1 LDRIDGALWMT
12 ERLYYNDS
20 FLYEFDAQVA
30 DLREM
35 TRQGTHSTW
44 VVRLDRTAFYPT
56 SGGQPF
62 DVGTLT
68 AFSKS
73 GAELKVKVEDVFE
86 DEAEEIWHRTDKV
99 LELGAKVHGVIDRE
113 RRRDHMQQHSGQ
125 HVLSAAFIYL
135 FNYPTVSFHLG
146 EESCSIDLQCSDV
159 AKEQLVQA
167 ERLAN
172 EIIAEDRPVTIR
184 YAARQDA
191 EQMGVRKL
199 PPREGRIRLIDIS
212 DFDLNACG
220 GTHVR
225 SSGQIGCI
233 LVRKTEKVKQ
243 GVRVEF
249 VCGLRAVST
258 ARKDFTTLTESA
270 GLYTTGLYELP
281 AQIRKQMEELK
292 AQQRVQSKVNE
303 ELAELL
309 AAKLAEVP
317 NVSRGKIIHQ
327 VFADRD
333 ASFIK
338 LLAQK
343 LSRNGKGIIA
353 LLATP
358 NPTPTLVF
366 ARSQDQDV
374 DVGALLKEIVTSAG
388 GRGGGGKDLA
398 QGGVPEKTNLEELLA
413 KAASRIR

>member
-1 LDRIDGALWMT
+1 D
-12 ERLYYNDS
+12 E
-20 FLYEFDAQVA
+20 
-30 DLREM
+30 
-35 TRQGTHSTW
+35 
-44 VVRLDRTAFYPT
+44 
-56 SGGQPF
+56 GG
-62 DVGTLT
+62 
-68 AFSKS
+68 
-73 GAELKVKVEDVFE
+73 EL
-86 DEAEEIWHRTDKV
+86 WHRTDKV
-99 LELGAKVHGVIDRE
+99 LEPGAKIHGTVDHG

-125 HVLSAAFIYL
+125 HVLSAAFIRL

-159 AKEQLVQA
+159 AREQLVQA

-172 EIIAEDRPVTIR
+172 EVIAEDRQVTIR
-184 YAARQDA
+184 YASREEA
-191 EQMGVRKL
+191 ERMGVRKL
-199 PPREGRIRLIDIS
+199 PPREGQIRLIDIS

-225 SSGQIGCI
+225 SSGQVGCI

-281 AQIRKQMEELK
+281 AQIRDQTEELK
-292 AQQRVQSKVNE
+292 AQQRLQSRLYE

-309 AAKLAEVP
+309 AAKFADEVP
-317 NVSRGKIIHQ
+317 TVSGSRVIHQ

-343 LSRNGKGIIA
+343 LSRNGRGIIA

-366 ARSQDQDV
+366 ARSQDRDV
-374 DVGALLKEIVTSAG
+374 DVGTLLKEIVTSAG
-388 GRGGGGKDLA
+388 GRGGGGRDLA
-398 QGGVPEKTNLEELLA
+398 QGGVPEQANLEELLA
-413 KAASRIR
+413 KA

>member
-1 LDRIDGALWMT
+1 MT
-12 ERLYYNDS
+12 ERLYYNNS
-20 FLYEFDAQVA
+20 FLYDFDAQVI
-30 DLREM
+30 DLHEM
-35 TRQGTHSTW
+35 TRHGTNSTW
-44 VVRLDRTAFYPT
+44 MVKLDRTAFYPT

-62 DVGTLT
+62 DMGTLT

-73 GAELKVKVEDVFE
+73 GTELKVTVEDVFE
-86 DEAEEIWHRTDKV
+86 DEAGEIWHRTGKV
-99 LELGAKVHGVIDRE
+99 LEPGATVHGAIDRE

-125 HVLSAAFIYL
+125 HVLSAAFIHL
-135 FNYPTVSFHLG
+135 FKYPTVSFHLG
-146 EESCSIDLQCSDV
+146 EESSSIDLQCEAVSN
-159 AKEQLVQA
+159 EQLVRA

-172 EIIAEDRPVTIR
+172 EVIAEDRSVAIR
-184 YAARQDA
+184 YASRKEA
-191 EQMGVRKL
+191 ERMGVRKL
-199 PPREGRIRLIDIS
+199 PPREGQIRLIDIT

-249 VCGLRAVST
+249 VCGLRAVKT
-258 ARKDFTTLTESA
+258 ARKDFNTLTESA
-270 GLYTTGLYELP
+270 GPYTTGIYELP
-281 AQIRKQMEELK
+281 AQIRKQQEELK
-292 AQQRVQSKVNE
+292 AHQRSQAKLNE
-303 ELAELL
+303 ELTELL
-309 AAKLAEVP
+309 AAKIADEEHAQNGVK
-317 NVSRGKIIHQ
+317 VIHQ
-327 VFADRD
+327 VLAERD
-333 ASFIK
+333 AALVK

-343 LSRNGKGIIA
+343 LSRNGKGIVA

-366 ARSQDQDV
+366 ARSQDQNV

-398 QGGVPEKTNLEELLA
+398 QGGVPEGTNLEQLLREA
-413 KAASRIR
+413 ITRIGK

>member
-1 LDRIDGALWMT
+1 MGTALMT

-20 FLYEFDAQVA
+20 FLYEFDAQVT
-30 DLREM
+30 DLHEM
-35 TRQGTHSTW
+35 TRQGISSTW
-44 VVRLDRTAFYPT
+44 MVKLDRTAFYPT

-62 DVGTLT
+62 DTGSLIAV
-68 AFSKS
+68 SKS
-73 GAELKVKVEDVFE
+73 GTELKVKVEDVFE
-86 DEAEEIWHRTDKV
+86 DETGEIWHRTDKV
-99 LELGAKVHGVIDRE
+99 LEPGAKVHGAIDRE

-125 HVLSAAFIYL
+125 HVLSAAFIHL

-146 EESCSIDLQCSDV
+146 EESSSIDLQCADLT
-159 AKEQLVQA
+159 KEQLAHA
-167 ERLAN
+167 ERLSN
-172 EIIAEDRPVTIR
+172 EVISEDRPVAIR
-184 YAARQDA
+184 YASRDEADR
-191 EQMGVRKL
+191 MGVRKL
-199 PPREGRIRLIDIS
+199 PPRDGQIRLIDIT

-249 VCGLRAVST
+249 VCGLRAVKT
-258 ARKDFTTLTESA
+258 ARTDFSTLTESA
-270 GLYTTGLYELP
+270 GLYTTGIYELP
-281 AQIRKQMEELK
+281 AQIRKQTEELK
-292 AQQRVQSKVNE
+292 VQQRMQSRLNE

-309 AAKLAEVP
+309 AAKIADETPLDNGRKIVRQVLAE
-317 NVSRGKIIHQ
+317 
-327 VFADRD
+327 RD
-333 ASFIK
+333 AAFVK

-343 LSRNGKGIIA
+343 LSRNGKGIVA

-366 ARSQDQDV
+366 ARSQDESV
-374 DVGALLKEIVTSAG
+374 DVGALLKEIVTAAG

-398 QGGVPEKTNLEELLA
+398 QGGVPEDAKLQELLDRA
-413 KAASRIR
+413 NQKLR

>member
-1 LDRIDGALWMT
+1 M
-12 ERLYYNDS
+12 
-20 FLYEFDAQVA
+20 VK
-30 DLREM
+30 
-35 TRQGTHSTW
+35 
-44 VVRLDRTAFYPT
+44 LDRTAFYPM

-62 DVGTLT
+62 DTGSLI
-68 AFSKS
+68 AFSRS

-86 DEAEEIWHRTDKV
+86 DEVGEIWHRTDKV
-99 LELGAKVHGVIDRE
+99 LEPGARVHGTIDRE

-125 HVLSAAFIYL
+125 HVLSAAFIHL

-146 EESCSIDLQCSDV
+146 EESSTIDLQCEILMD
-159 AKEQLVQA
+159 EHLVRV

-172 EIIAEDRPVTIR
+172 EVIAEDRPVTIR
-184 YAARQDA
+184 YASPEDAARL
-191 EQMGVRKL
+191 GVRKL
-199 PPREGRIRLIDIS
+199 PPREGQIRLIDIS

-249 VCGLRAVST
+249 MCGLRAVKT
-258 ARKDFTTLTESA
+258 ARNDFMTLTESA
-270 GLYTTGLYELP
+270 GLYTTASYDLP
-281 AQIRKQMEELK
+281 AQIRKQTEELK
-292 AQQRVQSKVNE
+292 AQQRTQSRLNE

-309 AAKLAEVP
+309 AAKMVDESPAV
-317 NVSRGKIIHQ
+317 NGRKIIRQ
-327 VFADRD
+327 VLTDRD
-333 ASFIK
+333 AAFAK

-343 LSRNGKGIIA
+343 LSRNGKGIVV

-358 NPTPTLVF
+358 TPTPTLIF
-366 ARSQDQDV
+366 ARSQDQGV
-374 DVGALLKEIVTSAG
+374 DVGALLKEIVMSAG

-398 QGGVPEKTNLEELLA
+398 QGGVPEAANLEEILT
-413 KAASRIR
+413 KAVSLIA

>member
-1 LDRIDGALWMT
+1 MT

-20 FLYEFDAQVA
+20 FLYDFDAQVA

-35 TRQGTHSTW
+35 SRQGTASTW
-44 VVRLDRTAFYPT
+44 MVKLDRTAFYPT

-62 DVGTLT
+62 DTGMLT

-73 GAELKVKVEDVFE
+73 GAELKVTVEDVFE
-86 DEAEEIWHRTDKV
+86 DEAGEIWHRTDKV
-99 LELGAKVHGVIDRE
+99 LEPGAKVRGVIDRE

-125 HVLSAAFIYL
+125 HVLSAAFIHL

-159 AKEQLVQA
+159 TKEQLARA

-172 EIIAEDRPVTIR
+172 EVIAEDRPVTIR
-184 YAARQDA
+184 YASRQDA

-199 PPREGRIRLIDIS
+199 PPREGQIRLVDIS

-225 SSGQIGCI
+225 GSGQIGCI

-270 GLYTTGLYELP
+270 GFYTTGIYELP
-281 AQIRKQMEELK
+281 AQIRKQQEELK
-292 AQQRVQSKVNE
+292 AQQRAQSKLNE
-303 ELAELL
+303 ELTELL
-309 AAKLAEVP
+309 AAKIADEAPTNNGRKLI
-317 NVSRGKIIHQ
+317 SQ
-327 VFADRD
+327 VLLDRD
-333 ASFIK
+333 AAFAK

-343 LSRNGKGIIA
+343 LSRNGKGIVA

-366 ARSQDQDV
+366 ARSQDQSV
-374 DVGALLKEIVTSAG
+374 DVGALLKEIVTAAG

-398 QGGVPEKTNLEELLA
+398 QGGVPAEANLEAMLA
-413 KAASRIR
+413 NAARLIA

>member
-1 LDRIDGALWMT
+1 MT

-20 FLYEFDAQVA
+20 FFYEFDAHIA

-35 TRQGTHSTW
+35 TRQGTASTW
-44 VVRLDRTAFYPT
+44 MVKLDRTAFYPS

-62 DVGTLT
+62 DIGTLT
-68 AFSKS
+68 ACSKS

-86 DEAEEIWHRTDKV
+86 DDDGEIWHRTDKV
-99 LELGAKVHGVIDRE
+99 LELGAKVHGAIDRE

-125 HVLSAAFIYL
+125 HVLSAAFIRL
-135 FNYPTVSFHLG
+135 FNYLTVSFHLG
-146 EESCSIDLQCSDV
+146 EESCSIDLQCSDII
-159 AKEQLVQA
+159 KDQLVQG

-172 EIIAEDRPVTIR
+172 EVIAEDRPVTIR
-184 YAARQDA
+184 YASRQDA
-191 EQMGVRKL
+191 EQMGIRKL
-199 PPREGRIRLIDIS
+199 PPREGQIRVIEIS

-249 VCGLRAVST
+249 VCGLRAVKI

-270 GLYTTGLYELP
+270 ALYTTGIYELP
-281 AQIRKQMEELK
+281 AQIHKQIEDLK
-292 AQQRVQSKVNE
+292 AQQRTHAKLNE
-303 ELAELL
+303 ELADLL
-309 AAKLAEVP
+309 AAKLANEAPTNNGRKLIRQIVT
-317 NVSRGKIIHQ
+317 
-327 VFADRD
+327 DRD
-333 ASFIK
+333 AAFAK

-343 LSRNGKGIIA
+343 LSRNGKGIVA

-366 ARSQDQDV
+366 ARSQDESV
-374 DVGALLKEIVTSAG
+374 DVGTLLKEIVTAAG

-398 QGGVPEKTNLEELLA
+398 QGGVPAGMNLEEMLA
-413 KAASRIR
+413 KAARLIA

>member
-1 LDRIDGALWMT
+1 MT

-20 FLYEFDAQVA
+20 FLYDFDAQVA
-30 DLREM
+30 DLHEM
-35 TRQGTHSTW
+35 TRQGTNSTW
-44 VVRLDRTAFYPT
+44 MVKLNRTAFYPT

-62 DVGTLT
+62 DTGTLT

-73 GAELKVKVEDVFE
+73 GTELKVKVEDVFE
-86 DEAEEIWHRTDKV
+86 DDAGEIWHRTDKV
-99 LELGAKVHGVIDRE
+99 LEPGVNVHGAIDRE

-125 HVLSAAFIYL
+125 HVLSAAFIHL

-146 EESCSIDLQCSDV
+146 EENSSIDLQCEAVSN
-159 AKEQLVQA
+159 EQLVRT

-172 EIIAEDRPVTIR
+172 EVIAEDRSVAIR
-184 YAARQDA
+184 YASRDEA
-191 EQMGVRKL
+191 ERMGVRKL
-199 PPREGRIRLIDIS
+199 PPREGQIRLIDIT

-249 VCGLRAVST
+249 VCGLRAVKT
-258 ARKDFTTLTESA
+258 ARKDFNTLTESA
-270 GLYTTGLYELP
+270 GLYTTGIYELP
-281 AQIRKQMEELK
+281 AQMRKQQEELK
-292 AQQRVQSKVNE
+292 AQQRAQSKLNE

-309 AAKLAEVP
+309 AAKIAAEAAVEAG
-317 NVSRGKIIHQ
+317 RKI
-327 VFADRD
+327 VCKVLPDRD
-333 ASFIK
+333 VSFIK

-343 LSRNGKGIIA
+343 LSNGKGIVA

-366 ARSQDQDV
+366 ARSQDQNA

-398 QGGVPEKTNLEELLA
+398 QGGVPEGTNLETLLDQA
-413 KAASRIR
+413 QASLLGLR

>member
-1 LDRIDGALWMT
+1 MGTVLIT

-20 FLYEFDAQVA
+20 FLYEFDALVA
-30 DLREM
+30 DLHEM
-35 TRQGTHSTW
+35 TRQGTSSTW
-44 VVRLDRTAFYPT
+44 MVRLDRTAFYPT

-62 DVGTLT
+62 DTGMLT

-86 DEAEEIWHRTDKV
+86 DEEGEIWHRTDKV
-99 LELGAKVHGVIDRE
+99 LEPGAKVRGVINRE
-113 RRRDHMQQHSGQ
+113 RRHDHIQQHSGQ
-125 HVLSAAFIYL
+125 HVLSAAFIHL

-159 AKEQLVQA
+159 TKDQLARA

-172 EIIAEDRPVTIR
+172 EVVAEDRPVTIR
-184 YAARQDA
+184 YASRQDA

-199 PPREGRIRLIDIS
+199 PPRAGEIRLVDIS

-243 GVRVEF
+243 GIRVEF

-270 GLYTTGLYELP
+270 GLYTTGIYELP
-281 AQIRKQMEELK
+281 AQIRKQQEELK
-292 AQQRVQSKVNE
+292 AQQRAQLKLNE

-309 AAKLAEVP
+309 AAKIADQAPTNNGRKLI
-317 NVSRGKIIHQ
+317 RQ
-327 VFADRD
+327 VLSDRD
-333 ASFIK
+333 AAFAK

-343 LSRNGKGIIA
+343 LSRNGKGIVA

-366 ARSQDQDV
+366 ARSQDQNV
-374 DVGALLKEIVTSAG
+374 DMGALLKQIVTAAG

-398 QGGVPEKTNLEELLA
+398 QGGVPAEANLEAMLA
-413 KAASRIR
+413 NAARLIA